1 MDNQNRNNQAMN
13 DQDFDH
19 QSFDYKAR
27 YEFICRV
34 SAKDNEQET
43 LAAAL
48 NDDLNQLNSYIHKDL
63 ATLARRGC
71 PDSFADIL
79 HTLELELVRFRQF
92 CEFPDLAQKVIIG
105 IGGKF
110 SAGKSSLINVLLGKK
125 QLVTEIDPTTSLP
138 TYLLKGSTPSITAIN
153 LFNKKVTLSQ
163 DEFQSLTHEEKEKYG
178 SQIGSLLSS
187 AFISDPDFQWDHLA
201 LLDTPGYTKPEDDS
215 HSERTDEAIAR
226 SQLNAA
232 QFILWLVS
240 AEDGTIKE
248 DDLAFLSSLNSD
260 IPRLVLI
267 NKSDKKTPED
277 INDIVALVKKILVD
291 RNLPALEVIPVSR
304 KKRSYPL
311 EPVLKWFNAWNV
323 AAQEVTFA
331 KNFKR
336 QFRLYEQYIESAE
349 REAHTQLNL
358 LNRIITLAD
367 DDAISKDAQAMQQSI
382 KSHLVFLQALE
393 DDLNH
398 IQQLFFDKLD
408 LIGEQV
414 GIDLPKLDAFDDID
428 FQQVHLLKLLTTLRE
443 SSGKKLIDYS
453 PMVRELM
460 LPAQVKNIDC
470 LIRRT
475 SDRYIDTLQQL
486 TITTD
491 ETALSRL
498 LRQESH
504 ELAQNIFK

>member
-1 MDNQNRNNQAMN
+1 MGDAN
-13 DQDFDH
+13 
-19 QSFDYKAR
+19 FDYKAR
-27 YEFICRV
+27 YEFICRA
-34 SAKDNEQET
+34 SAKDNDQET
-43 LAAAL
+43 LSVSL
-48 NDDLNQLNSYIHKDL
+48 NEDLNELSDYIQKDL
-63 ATLARRGC
+63 AALARRGC

-79 HTLELELVRFRQF
+79 RTLELELVRFREF
-92 CEFPDLAQKVIIG
+92 CEFPDLAQKVVIG

-125 QLVTEIDPTTSLP
+125 KLVTEIDPTTSLP
-138 TYLLKGSTPSITAIN
+138 TYILKGKRASIIAIN

-187 AFISDPDFQWDHLA
+187 AFISDPDFQWDNLA
-201 LLDTPGYTKPEDDS
+201 LLDTPGYTKPEDNS
-215 HSERTDEAIAR
+215 HSERTDENIAR
-226 SQLNAA
+226 SQLNGA

-248 DDLAFLSSLNSD
+248 DDLAFLSTLNID

-267 NKSDKKTPED
+267 NKSDKKNPED
-277 INDIVALVKKILVD
+277 IDNIVALVRNTLAD
-291 RNLPALEVIPVSR
+291 RNLPAIDVIPVSR
-304 KKRSYPL
+304 KKRSYPI
-311 EPVLKWFNAWNV
+311 EPVVKWFNEWNI

-336 QFRLYEQYIESAE
+336 QFRLYEQYIESEE
-349 REAHTQLNL
+349 RDAHMQLNR

-382 KSHLVFLQALE
+382 KSHMMFLEALE
-393 DDLNH
+393 KDLDS
-398 IQQLFFDKLD
+398 IQQLFFDKLKS
-408 LIGEQV
+408 IGEQV
-414 GIDLPKLDAFDDID
+414 GIALPELNAFDDID
-428 FQQVHLLKLLTTLRE
+428 FSHMHLLKLLTTLRE
-443 SSGKKLIDYS
+443 SSGKKPSDYS
-453 PMVRELM
+453 HTLNEMM
-460 LPAQVKNIDC
+460 LTIQAKNIDY

-486 TITTD
+486 AVTTD
-491 ETALSRL
+491 ETALSRI

-504 ELAQNIFK
+504 ELAKNIFN